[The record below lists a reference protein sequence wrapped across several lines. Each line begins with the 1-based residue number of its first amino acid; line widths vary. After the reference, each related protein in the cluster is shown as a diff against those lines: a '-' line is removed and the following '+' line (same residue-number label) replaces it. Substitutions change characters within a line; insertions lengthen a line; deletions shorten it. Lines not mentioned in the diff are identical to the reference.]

1 MASATGWP
9 KMTRFRA
16 TLRTR
21 FVSAVFLLVVLICGG
36 FFYAVHYFVEVL
48 EAELMETAVKR
59 ELHELVDAYRR
70 DPTTLIPHTNDL
82 QGYIVQRGESSPET
96 LPPAL
101 LSWTSGR
108 YDEIKV
114 DGQEFYVGR
123 EDVDNQSLFIVL
135 DLARIESLE
144 ARLIS
149 IAYMVILSALIAA
162 VVVGYLLSRLVMK
175 PVSQLVGYVAAL
187 EPGAAQVRLGEKFGD
202 QEMGRIAKAC
212 DHYQERIGR
221 FIDRERAFTDD
232 ASHELRT
239 PLAVVLSALPLL
251 QEETA
256 LTSQGTERLARIERA
271 ARQME
276 LLIAAL
282 LALAREDEG
291 WRAEPC
297 HLEQVL
303 NETAEAF
310 RPFAEQKSLEL
321 ACTIDQPVTVLAPP
335 GMATCVVGN
344 LLGNAIQ
351 HTQQG
356 RILLRLQADRII
368 VEDTGPGIADAELSH
383 IFERRY
389 RGASSQGLGIGL
401 YLVRRICERLGW
413 TIEVQS
419 APGVGTC
426 IEVLLKSE
434 ELTKI

>member
-1 MASATGWP
+1 MASVTGSP
-9 KMTRFRA
+9 RMMRFKA

-21 FVSAVFLLVVLICGG
+21 FVGAVFLLVVLICGG

-59 ELHELVDAYRR
+59 ELHELVDAYRQ
-70 DPTTLIPHTNDL
+70 DPKTLIPHTNDL
-82 QGYIVQRGESSPET
+82 QGYIVQRGES
-96 LPPAL
+96 PPAAFPPVL

-108 YDEIKV
+108 YDEIKI
-114 DGQEFYVGR
+114 DGQEFYAGR
-123 EDVDNQSLFIVL
+123 EDVGNQSLFIVL

-144 ARLIS
+144 ARLIG
-149 IAYMVILSALIAA
+149 IAYVVILSALIAA
-162 VVVGYLLSRLVMK
+162 IVVGYLLSRLVMK
-175 PVSQLVGYVAAL
+175 PVSQLVGYVATL
-187 EPGAAQVRLGEKFGD
+187 EPGAAPVRLGEKFGD
-202 QEMGRIAKAC
+202 QEMGRIARAF

-221 FIDRERAFTDD
+221 FIGRERAFTDD

-256 LTSQGTERLARIERA
+256 LTPQGRERLARIERA

-276 LLIAAL
+276 LLIEAL
-282 LALAREDEG
+282 LFLAREDDG

-303 NETAEAF
+303 NETADAF

-321 ACTIDQPVTVLAPP
+321 AWTIDRPVTILAPP

-351 HTQQG
+351 HTRQG

-368 VEDTGPGIADAELSH
+368 VEDTGPGMADTELSH

-401 YLVRRICERLGW
+401 YLVHRICERLGW

-419 APGVGTC
+419 APGVGTR
-426 IEVLLKSE
+426 IDVVLKPE

>member
-21 FVSAVFLLVVLICGG
+21 FVSAVFLLVILICGG

-59 ELHELVDAYRR
+59 ELHELVDAYRQDR
-70 DPTTLIPHTNDL
+70 KMLIPHTNDL
-82 QGYIVQRGESSPET
+82 RGYIVQRGES
-96 LPPAL
+96 PPAAFPLAL

-114 DGQEFYVGR
+114 DGRELYAGR

-144 ARLIS
+144 AQLID
-149 IAYMVILSALIAA
+149 IAYMAILSALIAA
-162 VVVGYLLSRLVMK
+162 IVVGYLLSRLVMK
-175 PVSQLVGYVAAL
+175 PVSQLIGYVAAL

-202 QEMGRIAKAC
+202 QEMGRIAKAF
-212 DHYQERIGR
+212 DHYQDRIGR

-256 LTSQGTERLARIERA
+256 LTPQGTERLARIERA

-276 LLIAAL
+276 LLIETL
-282 LALAREDEG
+282 LRLAREDEG
-291 WRAEPC
+291 WHAEPC

-303 NETAEAF
+303 NETADTF

-321 ACTIDQPVTVLAPP
+321 ACTIDQPVTILAPP

-351 HTQQG
+351 HTRQG
-356 RILLRLQADRII
+356 RILLRLQADRIL
-368 VEDTGPGIADAELSH
+368 VEDTGPGIADVELSH
-383 IFERRY
+383 IFKHRY

-401 YLVRRICERLGW
+401 YLVHRICERLGW

-419 APGVGTC
+419 APDVGTR
-426 IEVLLKSE
+426 IDVVLKSE